1 MKNSKVEGFKIAS
14 VEDTLARD
22 SREQTRPKTIFD
34 LLEFRDKGIIHFKD
48 RLDKVPQAFVN
59 RFSIDSDGSK
69 LVYSFSISTIVGS
82 YEVTTTGPEIAKYF
96 SNCFIDNE
104 PADLFKTI

>member
-1 MKNSKVEGFKIAS
+1 MAS

-69 LVYSFSISTIVGS
+69 LVYSLSISTIVGS
-82 YEVTTTGPEIAKYF
+82 YEVTTIVEMLSIFLTVLLIANPLTYLKL
-96 SNCFIDNE
+96 SKKEKRNV
-104 PADLFKTI
+104 